1 MIGLRRSTGIN
12 IDELKSKF
20 DKKYV
25 HHFLKEISLKISKGI
40 LEKKENIIYT
50 CDDYKFMTDGI
61 ASDLFITD

>member
-20 DKKYV
+20 DKKYID
-25 HHFLKEISLKISKGI
+25 HFLKEISLKINKGI

-50 CDDYKFMTDGI
+50 SDDYKFMTDGI